1 MDTIKKVLDIYG
13 VYPMTIDKITDRVY
27 RVNDGRFEY
36 ALKQSS
42 MRKETIA
49 NWEKTY
55 QQAFEQNLSMIL
67 PVYITKNGELYAELE
82 DSIYYLTPWIDAE
95 KMKRDKQNIEIL
107 FRNLGMVHAK
117 TKKEQMIAAD
127 AFIRNFDTYR
137 LFCEDTAANLLSTVE
152 QFEKSRYM
160 SPFELLVC
168 TQYRDLEYA
177 LKEIYKRLERLTN
190 QEDEKISWNYSLCH
204 GHLNFSHMLFS
215 NQPYLLNLEKAKIDS
230 AVMDLAALFKSEI
243 RYYDSPSEALIE
255 QFSSYTGENELTDN
269 ELQLLAV
276 HLLDP
281 AEYSSIIQDVVN
293 ERTDGSTVT
302 DMIRLQ
308 HAYRR
313 IIFGL
318 QLSSYIEKE
327 YEMAVFDDLES

>member
-1 MDTIKKVLDIYG
+1 MEKIKEVLDAYG
-13 VYPMTIDKITDRVY
+13 VYPKTIDKITDRVY
-27 RVNDGRFEY
+27 RVNDGRFVY

-42 MRKETIA
+42 LRKDTIA

-55 QQAFEQNLSMIL
+55 QQAFEQNISIIL
-67 PVYITKNGELYAELE
+67 PVYITENRKLYAELDE
-82 DSIYYLTPWIDAE
+82 SIYYLTPWIDAE
-95 KMKRDKQNIEIL
+95 NGKRDKQNIEFL
-107 FRNLGMVHAK
+107 FRNLGMMHAK
-117 TKKEQMIAAD
+117 TKKEQFIAAD
-127 AFIRNFDTYR
+127 VFIRNFDTYR
-137 LFCEDTAANLLSTVE
+137 LFCEDAAANLLGAVE

-177 LKEIYKRLERLTN
+177 LKEINKRLKKLTD

-204 GHLNFSHMLFS
+204 GQLNFSHMLFS
-215 NQPYLLNLEKAKIDS
+215 NQTYLLNLERAKIDN
-230 AVMDLAALFKSEI
+230 AVMDLTGLFRSEI
-243 RYYDSPSEALIE
+243 TFYDSQSDALIE
-255 QFSSYTGENELTDN
+255 QFSSYTAENELTDN
-269 ELQLLAV
+269 ELQLLV
-276 HLLDP
+276 IHLLDP
-281 AEYSSIIQDVVN
+281 NEYISIIQEVVN
-293 ERTDGSTVT
+293 ERTDGTMIT

-318 QLSSYIEKE
+318 QLSGYIEKE